1 MSAAASSLRRR
12 LFAATLC
19 AGTNKGE
26 RVTRLA
32 VPVLT
37 LIGREKVA
45 TNSSDDALLIEAE
58 AMIADAMRPD

>member
-1 MSAAASSLRRR
+1 MRAEARLRRG

-37 LIGREKVA
+37 PIGRENIS
-45 TNSSDDALLIEAE
+45 TDSSDDALLIEAE

>member
-1 MSAAASSLRRR
+1 MRAEASRLRRR